1 MSDVNVASTD
11 ERSARIREELI
22 DSGLYLGDRKI
33 LQHVEWKANGRKESL
48 FVKEAPPTPSSD
60 SEEQKPLSEDI
71 VADLATLSAVVRV
84 NDNGFWLTSDAGW
97 RVPTNIAPHLHDAK
111 GSCVGVS
118 PVTGVFRDDFFIW
131 VENARMLQQRIATPD
146 SEERL
151 GFACKGE
158 REPMEDEKRRG
169 IGQKSLA
176 SGQQEMA
183 PIDSDRRWRRRK
195 GQPSTLTT
203 REKDESSVRGAHK
216 SWHPSTVTDDWDEVM
231 TTVQCEGPTRSK
243 RTNYDPGETLQARF
257 FGNLSLPRIFEY
269 VEVSGFGHVGSLAIR
284 NGSASRGKTLCQ
296 HIAAKQPLA
305 LALARCVKVCYITQ
319 RPLDLECSPQLQT
332 LSQIQFTGLSHM
344 TNICK
349 LRISHLTVDITF
361 WDVAATLESL
371 QELCFK
377 HCDFSESPVDLDPD
391 KKLKVPCLEVFWCE
405 GACPLS
411 ATVDAPHLR
420 TLTMDMI
427 FVNCN
432 HRQIDWLSETA
443 VTELRIYTF
452 FEPVMRDIL
461 SLRNTLRHT
470 PHCLQVLEL
479 PIYPFSDLSQI
490 LFEDPAWRN
499 MPYLHSLTL
508 EVWRH
513 GILPMAVL
521 RSICDGV
528 RVQRGL
534 QSFSLQDS
542 PRNPSPPVISRA
554 GIRQI
559 VDEELSCMPG
569 LNFVQIYWA
578 SVRLV
583 DGKWMDA

>member
-1 MSDVNVASTD
+1 MSDVNVTSAD

-111 GSCVGVS
+111 
-118 PVTGVFRDDFFIW
+118 
-131 VENARMLQQRIATPD
+131 
-146 SEERL
+146 
-151 GFACKGE
+151 E

-243 RTNYDPGETLQARF
+243 RTNYDPGETLQASIL
-257 FGNLSLPRIFEY
+257 GDQIEADMSLFKWSNSLAISPFPRIFEY

-305 LALARCVKVCYITQ
+305 LALARCVK
-319 RPLDLECSPQLQT
+319 LQT

-391 KKLKVPCLEVFWCE
+391 KKLKVPCLEVFW
-405 GACPLS
+405 
-411 ATVDAPHLR
+411 
-420 TLTMDMI
+420 
-427 FVNCN
+427 
-432 HRQIDWLSETA
+432 QIDWLSETA

-452 FEPVMRDIL
+452 FEP
-461 SLRNTLRHT
+461 
-470 PHCLQVLEL
+470 VLEL

-513 GILPMAVL
+513 GIITYGCKFISVL